1 METKYY
7 PITFSI
13 PEEKI
18 IDNTNLIKTKI
29 LSDLIPGKLDTYIY
43 PTEKDYYNEY
53 KESFFAITQ
62 RKAGWDSLRHY
73 EIIANGCIPYFIGI
87 EECPEKALALLPK
100 GLLINC
106 NLLYHRFKDRKVS
119 DLSEG
124 EIKYYKQLLVKLVN
138 YTKRNLTTRKMAE
151 YILNTVNIPG
161 IKRVLYISYDT
172 DPDYLRCLTLHGFK
186 ELFGK
191 DCHDYPKISHIY
203 KNQGIDYSKLYGR
216 GFTYSNLLD
225 HTLHDSQKSIT
236 IEEDISNN
244 YYDLIVYGSFTR
256 GMPYYELVSKCYNN
270 KQIILL
276 CGEDVEHYTNWDFVK
291 HFTEIHPVFVRE
303 MGN

>member
-1 METKYY
+1 
-7 PITFSI
+7 
-13 PEEKI
+13 
-18 IDNTNLIKTKI
+18 
-29 LSDLIPGKLDTYIY
+29 
-43 PTEKDYYNEY
+43 
-53 KESFFAITQ
+53 
-62 RKAGWDSLRHY
+62 
-73 EIIANGCIPYFIGI
+73 
-87 EECPEKALALLPK
+87 
-100 GLLINC
+100 
-106 NLLYHRFKDRKVS
+106 VS

-151 YILNTVNIPG
+151 YILNTVNTTNIPG

-203 KNQGIDYSKLYGR
+203 KNQGIDYSKLYGS

-225 HTLHDSQKSIT
+225 DSLHDSQKNIT

-270 KQIILL
+270 SQIILL

-291 HFTEIHPVFVRE
+291 YFTEIHPVFVRE
-303 MGN
+303 LGN